1 MNLKDGVRTHDRFYL
16 KENRKLKPKEYFK
29 FIVNNLKT
37 SLDNKSVIDIGCATG
52 DFLYYLS
59 TCFPKAELYGA
70 DVDLDLLERTKR
82 EVSLVKR
89 TFQIDISDLKT
100 DIGKYDAVFMSG
112 VHSIYDE
119 LNWINSIK
127 SLLKDENSRGYI
139 FGIFNPD

>member
-1 MNLKDGVRTHDRFYL
+1 MSSIREHDKLYL
-16 KENRKLKPKEYFK
+16 NENRKTNPKEYFK
-29 FIVNNLKT
+29 FIGNFFEKYVNSIKNPTIL
-37 SLDNKSVIDIGCATG
+37 DIGCATG